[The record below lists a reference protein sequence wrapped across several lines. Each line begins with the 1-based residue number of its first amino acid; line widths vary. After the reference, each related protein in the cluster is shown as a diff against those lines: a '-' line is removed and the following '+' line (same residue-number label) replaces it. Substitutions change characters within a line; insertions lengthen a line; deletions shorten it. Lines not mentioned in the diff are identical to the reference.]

1 MCAALW
7 TRNLA
12 GGLPAATAPLPVEM
26 SEVASPATRSVET
39 SDAASPTPRSR
50 PGTSADPRVWWL
62 TRDTPF
68 GAMHVAA
75 SPAGV
80 CAVSLAERG
89 EQFVARLARGGVTVA
104 PADAALEDE
113 AASAARV
120 LLEQAGRQLEEYFA
134 GKRRDFDVPLD
145 LSRATVFD
153 RRVLAAMA
161 AIPYGETRSY
171 GELARTIGSPGAS
184 RAVGHACGRNPVPL
198 LLPCHRV
205 VRSDGSLAGFGAGG
219 VGVKAA
225 LLALERREAAC

>member
-1 MCAALW
+1 
-7 TRNLA
+7 
-12 GGLPAATAPLPVEM
+12 
-26 SEVASPATRSVET
+26 
-39 SDAASPTPRSR
+39 
-50 PGTSADPRVWWL
+50 
-62 TRDTPF
+62 
-68 GAMHVAA
+68 MHVAA

-80 CAVSLAERG
+80 CAVSLAESG
-89 EQFVARLARGGVTVA
+89 EQFVARLARGGVAVA
-104 PADAALEDE
+104 PADADAGDH
-113 AASAARV
+113 APNAARA
-120 LLEQAGRQLEEYFA
+120 LLEQAGCQLDEFLA

-145 LSRATVFD
+145 LSSATAFD

>member
-12 GGLPAATAPLPVEM
+12 RGLPGVTPPRPE
-26 SEVASPATRSVET
+26 PAT
-39 SDAASPTPRSR
+39 TPGR
-50 PGTSADPRVWWL
+50 RVWWL

-68 GAMHVAA
+68 GPMHVAA

-80 CAVSLAERG
+80 SAVALGESA
-89 EQFVARLARGGVTVA
+89 EQFVARLARGGAAVA
-104 PADAALEDE
+104 PADPDAGGEVP
-113 AASAARV
+113 SAAGA
-120 LLEQAGRQLEEYFA
+120 LLEQASRQLEEYLA
-134 GKRRDFDVPLD
+134 GKRCEFDVPVD
-145 LSRATVFD
+145 LSGATAFD

-171 GELARTIGSPGAS
+171 GALARAIGSPRAS